1 MASTNRRRPR
11 FDPRLFAWGLNDQQ
25 PAPRRTVGV
34 NNVHLFSR
42 GLSAWV
48 YLMSA
53 LPPKGATRTPYASIQ
68 LHTFSAK
75 LLMLR
80 NVSPYDVV
88 GEHPLPHTSL
98 GQFTRQV

>member
-53 LPPKGATRTPYASIQ
+53 LPPKADMCRATTDVRFGPIADIVALIRTLRPLARV
-68 LHTFSAK
+68 LGMVRPSA
-75 LLMLR
+75 LA
-80 NVSPYDVV
+80 V
-88 GEHPLPHTSL
+88 
-98 GQFTRQV
+98 